1 MPTQHSDIYNPTAPA
16 IQYSKSGQSWKIAD
30 GVQVGSGS
38 TLGAI
43 YSSFNGSKLVNKGE
57 VYAGDHNGLAVY
69 INAQENGTF
78 INKAGASIV
87 GGFGVAMGNIA
98 GSKNMTVTN
107 HGTIIGFANYGVAA
121 DDVSNFN
128 LTNTGHIFGAVY
140 GVFATVVTPGVGD
153 GPTIDNSGSIRGGA
167 GIWLIV
173 LSGLTTTVVNET
185 GGIIKGAPAGAIY
198 NTGPGNL
205 LVENHGKIKGDIVG
219 NVAKDRVVND
229 GTIKGDIYL
238 NDGDDIYKNKGGH
251 ADKVHGGL
259 GNDTLIAGPHTDK
272 FVFDTLLDPV
282 NNVDRVKNFDPGT
295 DKLFLSKAI
304 FGALTGPGILLAG
317 EFHKGSSAHDAT
329 DHIIYDTATGNLYYD
344 PDGLG
349 GTGQIQF
356 AKLDKD
362 LHLHASDF
370 TVFA

>member
-1 MPTQHSDIYNPTAPA
+1 
-16 IQYSKSGQSWKIAD
+16 
-30 GVQVGSGS
+30 
-38 TLGAI
+38 
-43 YSSFNGSKLVNKGE
+43 
-57 VYAGDHNGLAVY
+57 
-69 INAQENGTF
+69 
-78 INKAGASIV
+78 
-87 GGFGVAMGNIA
+87 MGNIA

-128 LTNTGHIFGAVY
+128 LTNTGHIFGASY
-140 GVFATVVTPGVGD
+140 GVFATVITPGVGD

-272 FVFDTLLDPV
+272 FVFDTLLNPV

-304 FGALTGPGILLAG
+304 FGALTGPGILSAG
-317 EFHKGSSAHDAT
+317 EFHKGSLPTTPLTTSSTTRRPGTSTTIPMASAAPVNPVRQARQGPPPPRQRLHRVCLGA
-329 DHIIYDTATGNLYYD
+329 
-344 PDGLG
+344 DGSG
-349 GTGQIQF
+349 
-356 AKLDKD
+356 
-362 LHLHASDF
+362 SR
-370 TVFA
+370 